1 MKAEL
6 IELLKGG
13 SAHVSIL
20 KVFENVKPEIRN
32 RVAEGTKDGKT
43 LWQLLEHMR
52 IAQEDIIRYT
62 LDEGWESAVF
72 PDGYWP
78 QSKECTDAQWNT
90 SLNSFRGDL
99 EYLIKFINSADFDL
113 TTLIPHGEG
122 RSYLREIL
130 LVADH
135 NAYHAAQAVDIR
147 KRLGDWN

>member
-1 MKAEL
+1 MKEEL

-13 SAHVSIL
+13 SAHVAIL
-20 KVFENVKPEIRN
+20 KVFANVAPEFRN
-32 RVAEGTKDGKT
+32 QIAEGTNDGKT

-62 LDEGWESAVF
+62 FDEGWESPDF

-78 QSKECTDAQWNT
+78 ENNECTETEWST
-90 SLNSFRGDL
+90 SLGAFRGDL
-99 EYLIKFINSADFDL
+99 EYLIRFINSADFDL
-113 TTLIPHGEG
+113 TSTIPHGEG
-122 RSYLREIL
+122 RTYLREIL

-147 KRLGDWN
+147 KRLGNW

>member
-62 LDEGWESAVF
+62 FDEGWESPVF

-78 QSKECTDAQWNT
+78 QIKECTDVQWNT

-113 TTLIPHGEG
+113 TTHIPHGEG

-135 NAYHAAQAVDIR
+135 NTYHAAQAVDII